1 MKSYRDLPIR
11 LAEFGSAI
19 ATSRQTL
26 QGIMR
31 VRGFVQ
37 DDAHIFCRDDQ
48 IHEEVLDFITV
59 ITSVYQDF
67 GFDDIII
74 KLSTRP
80 EKRVGSDE
88 VWDRA
93 EQALANALDDK
104 ALEWEELPGEG
115 AFYGP
120 KSFQRTVWAAF
131 GSAAPFRLISPHR
144 TVWMPSMLRKTAL
157 DRSR

>member
-1 MKSYRDLPIR
+1 
-11 LAEFGSAI
+11 
-19 ATSRQTL
+19 
-26 QGIMR
+26 MR

-120 KSFQRTVWAAF
+120 KIEFFKGLF
-131 GSAAPFRLISPHR
+131 GPRLAVRHHSG
-144 TVWMPSMLRKTAL
+144 
-157 DRSR
+157 